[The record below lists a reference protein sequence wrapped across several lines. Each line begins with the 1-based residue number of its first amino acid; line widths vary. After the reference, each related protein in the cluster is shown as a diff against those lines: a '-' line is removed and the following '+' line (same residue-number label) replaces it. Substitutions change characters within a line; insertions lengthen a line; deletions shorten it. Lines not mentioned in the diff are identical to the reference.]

1 MKLGLPRSPTVIFLL
16 LLAVLVVVVA
26 IFPQLF
32 SPYDPNGI
40 DAMALLKGPSWNHL
54 LGTDELGSD
63 VLTRIIYGTRLE
75 VGITV
80 GSVVLSILI
89 AVPAGLIA
97 GYRGGLIDW
106 LFTLLADSI
115 LSFPIILFAVLIVA
129 SLGASVATLI
139 GVLAFVFLPRIF
151 RLVRGQTQVLHHM
164 AFVHSAR
171 AMGVGTPAILF
182 RHVLPNTLGPLMV
195 IVPQLMA
202 IAVLIEAGLSFVG
215 LGVQPPA
222 ISWGTLLLV
231 SKNYYI
237 AAVWYPFSVGVVITL
252 AAAAL
257 VLGGDIASAVVNPA
271 RRAS

>member
-1 MKLGLPRSPTVIFLL
+1 MKVGLPRSPAAILL
-16 LLAVLVVVVA
+16 LLVA
-26 IFPQLF
+26 AFVCMLAAFPQMF

-40 DAMALLKGPSWNHL
+40 DAVALLRGPSWHHL

-63 VLTRIIYGTRLE
+63 VLTRIIFGTRLE
-75 VGITV
+75 AVITV
-80 GSVVLSILI
+80 GSVALSII
-89 AVPAGLIA
+89 IGVPAGLIA
-97 GYRGGLIDW
+97 GYRGGTIDW
-106 LFTLLADSI
+106 FFTLLADSI

-129 SLGASVATLI
+129 SLGASAATLI
-139 GVLAFVFLPRIF
+139 GVLGFVFLPRIF

-164 AFVHSAR
+164 VFVRSAR
-171 AMGVGTPAILF
+171 AIGVGTPAILF

-202 IAVLIEAGLSFVG
+202 IAVLIEAGLSFIG
-215 LGVQPPA
+215 LGVQPPQ

-237 AAVWYPFSVGVVITL
+237 AAPWYPFSVGVVITL

-257 VLGGDIASAVVNPA
+257 VFGGDIAAAAVNPA
-271 RRAS
+271 RRSS